1 MIMRPVA
8 LAFVVAAGFAAGGAF
23 YASTVQKGVQKE
35 RARVEIQ
42 AQKTHV
48 KAQKARAAVASRPA
62 PSVLDGQ
69 FRD

>member
-1 MIMRPVA
+1 MIMRPVM
-8 LAFVVAAGFAAGGAF
+8 LVFVVAAGFTAGGAF
-23 YASTVQKGVQKE
+23 YASTVQKGVKQE

-42 AQKTHV
+42 AKKTHV
-48 KAQKARAAVASRPA
+48 KAEKARAAVASRPA

>member
-1 MIMRPVA
+1 MMMKPIFLVFA
-8 LAFVVAAGFAAGGAF
+8 ITAGCVTAGGF
-23 YASTVQKGVQKE
+23 YAATVQKGVTKE

-48 KAQKARAAVASRPA
+48 KAQKARAAVATRPA
-62 PSVLDGQ
+62 SSVLDGQ